1 MNKLLN
7 VKRCHAMGIM
17 ELISCYGYEY
27 LIAYWNAE
35 SMPVLSARYK
45 CLYGKK
51 DQWEKLEFQLHKR
64 LN

>member
-7 VKRCHAMGIM
+7 MKRCHAMGII

-27 LIAYWNAE
+27 LSAYWNAE

-45 CLYGKK
+45 CLHGNK
-51 DQWEKLEFQLHKR
+51 DQWES
-64 LN
+64 